1 MEYGIIG
8 PSLLYAYGGRLLGH
22 VSCDD
27 GSGAVREQERI
38 VQPFG
43 GPPHKLALWEKV
55 FGVALLS
62 LIGLFLL
69 FDVDFH
75 FAPWEIAYRQRGLKV
90 MRTELAALPTV
101 DGVTEVNPSER
112 ADLPRIITQYLR
124 TVACEEVFAHYRQVA
139 PAAGWT
145 VLGSVSAGLGN
156 VYTGMFDGYYIQ
168 LEVGCDE
175 STSSENRA
183 AGSTRYE
190 LLMSVPFPHNIKG
203 LPW

>member
-1 MEYGIIG
+1 MG
-8 PSLLYAYGGRLLGH
+8 
-22 VSCDD
+22 
-27 GSGAVREQERI
+27 
-38 VQPFG
+38 
-43 GPPHKLALWEKV
+43 EKV
-55 FGVALLS
+55 FPVAILS

-75 FAPWEIAYRQRGLKV
+75 FAPWEIAYRQRGLEV
-90 MRTELAALPTV
+90 MQTELAALPTV
-101 DGVTEVNPSER
+101 EGVTEVTPEESPLER
-112 ADLPRIITQYLR
+112 ANSPSIVARYLR
-124 TVACEEVFAHYRQVA
+124 TVAWEEVFAHYRQVA

-145 VLGSVSAGLGN
+145 FLGSVSAGLGDE
-156 VYTGMFDGYYIQ
+156 YAGIFEGYYVH